1 MHKWM
6 HKWQTL
12 AMLLGVVLVSALLV
26 PGTAAAAAKHTQRV
40 NVSSAGAQADQGV
53 ASNPPAL
60 SANGRY
66 VAFASDATNLVSGDT
81 NGFSDIF
88 VRDLKLHTTT
98 LVSVGPGGV
107 QGNGD
112 SYQPAI
118 SADGRYVAF
127 ASDASNL
134 VSGDNNGL
142 FSDVF
147 VRDRKLHKTYLV
159 SVTAGGVSGNG
170 DSADPSISPN
180 GRWVGFDSLASD
192 LVGTVTNAVQNSFV
206 RDLKLRTTSLVS
218 VGSAGAGNGES
229 DLPVISAN
237 GRYVAFYSTASNLV
251 AHDVNGVSDVFL
263 RDRKTHRTSLL
274 SVNSA
279 GVQGNA
285 DSYGPSISAN
295 GRWVAF
301 ATDATNLQGKGIGH
315 YTQVVVRDR
324 KTHKTSLVSLDSG
337 GARAEGDSD
346 LPEISANGRWVAF
359 QSLAILVSRDGNT
372 AYDIYLRDRTR
383 HRTVLV
389 SVSSAG
395 VQGIGDSVLAGISAD
410 GRYVG
415 FQSDAANLVPN
426 DTNGLRDVF
435 VRWPLH

>member
-218 VGSAGAGNGES
+218 VGSAGAGNSES

-324 KTHKTSLVSLDSG
+324 KTHKTSLVSIDAS
-337 GARAEGDSD
+337 GARAEGDNG
-346 LPEISANGRWVAF
+346 LPSISANGRWVAF
-359 QSLAILVSRDGNT
+359 DSIAILVNNDNNT
-372 AYDIYLRDRTR
+372 SFDIYLRDRAK
-383 HRTVLV
+383 HRTTLV

-395 VQGIGDSVLAGISAD
+395 VQGDGDSVLAGMSAD
-410 GRYVG
+410 GRFVG
-415 FQSDAANLVPN
+415 FVSRATNLVAG
-426 DTNGLRDVF
+426 DTNNAQDVF
-435 VRWPLH
+435 VRGPLH

>member
-206 RDLKLRTTSLVS
+206 RDRKLRTTSLVS

>member
-1 MHKWM
+1 MNRSSR
-6 HKWQTL
+6 L
-12 AMLLGVVLVSALLV
+12 ALLSGSLLAV
-26 PGTAAAAAKHTQRV
+26 ALIMLVAAGTAAAAAKHTQRV
-40 NVSSAGAQADQGV
+40 DVSSAGAQADQGV
-53 ASNPPAL
+53 YSNPPAL

-66 VAFASDATNLVSGDT
+66 VAFASDATDLVPGDT
-81 NGFSDIF
+81 NGHTDVF
-88 VRDLKLHTTT
+88 VRDLKLHTTS
-98 LVSVGPGGV
+98 LVSVGPGGI
-107 QGNGD
+107 QGNAD
-112 SYQPAI
+112 SYQTAI
-118 SADGRYVAF
+118 SANGRYVAF
-127 ASDASNL
+127 DSDASNL
-134 VSGDNNGL
+134 VGGDTNG

-147 VRDRKLHKTYLV
+147 VRDRKLHKTYIV
-159 SVTAGGVSGNG
+159 SVATGGALGNG
-170 DSADPSISPN
+170 ASGDPSISPN
-180 GRWVGFDSLASD
+180 GRWVGFDSLASN
-192 LVGTVTNAVQNSFV
+192 LVGTATNGVQNSFL
-206 RDLKLRTTSLVS
+206 RDRKLRTTSIVS
-218 VGSAGAGNGES
+218 VGPAGAGNS
-229 DLPVISAN
+229 DSTLPVISAN
-237 GRYVAFYSTASNLV
+237 GRWVAFYSDASNLV
-251 AHDVNGVSDVFL
+251 PHDVNGVSDVFL
-263 RDRKTHRTSLL
+263 RDRKTHKTSIL

-285 DSYGPSISAN
+285 DSYWPSISAN

-301 ATDATNLQGKGIGH
+301 ATDATNLQGKGIGQ

-324 KTHKTSLVSLDSG
+324 KIHKTSLVSLDSG
-337 GARAEGDSD
+337 GARGEGDSD

-372 AYDIYLRDRTR
+372 AHDIYLRDRTK